1 LRSLHAGR
9 KLCQYKVLRVLGAG
23 GFGITYLARD
33 ESLEKLF
40 AIKEFFPEEYAV
52 RAGASVKPKTSQVV
66 DFGWARERFIEEA
79 RILARFDHPNIAKVV
94 QIFELNN
101 TAYMVQEYEHGR
113 DLAEWFREINDA
125 PTQTELDSL
134 IEPLLTALEL
144 VHRNDLLHRD
154 ISPGNIY
161 IRDNGTPVLLDFG
174 SAKDAVAQRTKNIS
188 AIVKAGYSAPELYSS
203 RGRSQGPWSDIYS
216 LAATLYHAI
225 SGAAPEE
232 ATERLLADNLAPSKD
247 VARGTYRQAFLD
259 AVDSVL
265 RITPKNRPQTVAEW
279 RSMLFADDG
288 HSPAHSPADTNTEP
302 VIVRPPSNV
311 PAVEQKIL
319 SGIENDL
326 THFVQEIAVPEKI
339 ETVAPPQATN
349 RERRNAALYV
359 SLICMFVFG
368 AWLYTL
374 SNRPARVL
382 AATNL
387 SIGRTPNA
395 APPLKPGPVR
405 EITLLKIKPRAEP
418 STTALATV
426 VPAPPPQRAP
436 EFASAP
442 FWESDESLLSLVVD
456 SSDQNRRTFAIRSPS
471 AALRSEGVGV
481 GALLF
486 DGKRTGNTYSGKA
499 FLYSRDCPTAPYP
512 VTGTVAADE
521 RSVRLAGRVPVYGQS
536 CRVLRYEDRDTLLV
550 FHDKEDNWGRA
561 R

>member
-1 LRSLHAGR
+1 MRSLQAGR
-9 KLCQYKVLRVLGAG
+9 KLCQYKVLRVLGVG

-40 AIKEFFPEEYAV
+40 AIKECFPEEFAV
-52 RAGASVKPKTSQVV
+52 RAGATVKPKTSQVV

-94 QIFELNN
+94 QIFEANN
-101 TAYMVQEYEHGR
+101 TAYMVQEYESGR
-113 DLAEWFREINDA
+113 DLAEWLREINDA

-134 IEPLLTALEL
+134 IEPLLAALEL

-161 IRDNGTPVLLDFG
+161 IRDDGTPVLLDFG

-232 ATERLLADNLAPSKD
+232 ATERLLVDNVAPAKD
-247 VARGTYRQAFLD
+247 VARGTYRPAFLD
-259 AVDSVL
+259 AVDAGL

-279 RSMLFADDG
+279 RSLLFADSE
-288 HSPAHSPADTNTEP
+288 HSPTQPQSSAHAEP
-302 VIVRPPSNV
+302 IVARPPSNA
-311 PAVEQKIL
+311 PEADQKIL
-319 SGIENDL
+319 SGIESDL
-326 THFVQEIAVPEKI
+326 ARFVQEVAAPEKTERI
-339 ETVAPPQATN
+339 LPPQETH
-349 RERRNAALYV
+349 RERRHAVLYV

-374 SNRPARVL
+374 SNSPARFS

-387 SIGRTPNA
+387 QIMRTPNA

-405 EITLLKIKPRAEP
+405 EVTLVKVKPPAGP
-418 STTALATV
+418 STTVLATA
-426 VPAPPPQRAP
+426 VPTPPPQRAP
-436 EFASAP
+436 EFTSAP
-442 FWESDESLLSLVVD
+442 FWESGDSLLSLVTD
-456 SSDQNRRTFAIRSPS
+456 PADQNRRTFAIKSPS
-471 AALRSEGVGV
+471 ASLRNEGVGV

-499 FLYSRDCPTAPYP
+499 FLYSRDCPTASYS

-521 RSVRLAGRVPVYGQS
+521 RSVRLAGHVPVYGQS
-536 CRVLRYEDRDTLLV
+536 CRVMRYEDRETLLV